1 MATSS
6 LGRLRITTYNQQQHP
21 NLTFNRVNRNSN
33 PPDDLDYD
41 PVNNCFYSLN
51 RDTKTHSDS
60 NHSLSRDGSTA
71 HTPVSFMNPNQHLLQ
86 EGCGFGGFSYK
97 GRDGTRKVQKS
108 SNSNPAQLQANTS
121 NAPHGNQGT
130 VLNMYI
136 FSFIFEVK
144 SIEIHG
150 FFYT

>member
-1 MATSS
+1 MPDVAMATSS

-21 NLTFNRVNRNSN
+21 NLTINRVNRNSN

-51 RDTKTHSDS
+51 RDSKAHSDS

-108 SNSNPAQLQANTS
+108 NNSNPAQLQANTS
-121 NAPHGNQGT
+121 NAPHGNP
-130 VLNMYI
+130 
-136 FSFIFEVK
+136 
-144 SIEIHG
+144 G
-150 FFYT
+150 FFFAVNVHLIFFGLK